1 MSAEII
7 PLRPRTR
14 QPSIPP
20 VILGS
25 IRNATPRDG
34 MAAALVLAAALF
46 TAGAVFGWALFH
58 VDVPA
63 CAPADRNH

>member
-1 MSAEII
+1 MSASII

-46 TAGAVFGWALFH
+46 TAGVVFGWALFH
-58 VDVPA
+58 VDAPV
-63 CAPADRNH
+63 CAALENNR